1 MAWGKTGSETLTSA
15 GDDNDITSMTASTF
29 IQILNHNLQSGNTKP
44 MMTFNN
50 TAGVYAIRYNFN
62 GDAASGDSIN
72 QSAIWT
78 FWNEPKSWDRFTV
91 TYGCSISG
99 EEKLQIVHNVETGGS
114 GDGNDPERMILG
126 SKFVPSDLTETITRV
141 DVHNDSTG
149 DFAIDSNV
157 SVLGSDMTPAAAA
170 DAKVQDGAI
179 FEETD
184 TNKHYLL
191 DDGTWTEI

>member
-50 TAGVYAIRYNFN
+50 TASVYAIRYDFN
-62 GDAASGDSIN
+62 GGAATGNSIN

-114 GDGNDPERMILG
+114 GAGNDPERMTLG
-126 SKFVPSDLTETITRV
+126 SKFVPSDLSETITRV
-141 DVHNDSTG
+141 DINNDSTG
-149 DFAIDSNV
+149 DFAIGSNV
-157 SVLGSDMTPAAAA
+157 SVLGSDMTPAAAVTL
-170 DAKVQDGAI
+170 KVQDGAI